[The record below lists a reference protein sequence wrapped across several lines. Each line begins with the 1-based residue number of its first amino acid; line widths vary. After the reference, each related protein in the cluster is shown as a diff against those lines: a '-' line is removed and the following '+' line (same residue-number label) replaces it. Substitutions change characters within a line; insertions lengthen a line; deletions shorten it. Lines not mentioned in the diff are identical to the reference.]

1 MKKIYITSSGIVHE
15 YVYKYKPTQR
25 GIEKKRIRDII
36 DKLLVTI
43 DKSLIRNTQARI
55 ITKEL
60 KDKYNI
66 EVTLEY
72 VLNYLRNRFGRV
84 KKIET
89 Y

>member
-1 MKKIYITSSGIVHE
+1 MKKIYITASGLKH
-15 YVYKYKPTQR
+15 VYIYHYKPTQR

-36 DKLLVTI
+36 DKILLTI
-43 DKSLIRNTQARI
+43 DKSLIRNSQAKL

-60 KDKYNI
+60 KDKHNI

-72 VLNYLRNRFGRV
+72 VLNYLRNRFGPV

-89 Y
+89 